1 MDSEPMPQTQ
11 TEHAPEYLTPIICEC
26 GGKAHLISRT
36 TIKGTGTER
45 RVFDCL
51 NCRELIEMV
60 VEA

>member
-1 MDSEPMPQTQ
+1 MSQLQ

-26 GGKAHLISRT
+26 GGKAHLISRII
-36 TIKGTGTER
+36 IKGTGTER

-60 VEA
+60 VET